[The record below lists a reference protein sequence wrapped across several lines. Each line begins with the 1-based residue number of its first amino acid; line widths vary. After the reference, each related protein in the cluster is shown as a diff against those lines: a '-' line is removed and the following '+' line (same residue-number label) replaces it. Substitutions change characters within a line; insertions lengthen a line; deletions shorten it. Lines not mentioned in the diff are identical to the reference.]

1 MDIAAIRTELALRL
15 KTALPGTQGQ
25 TMPYGDGNPALPSLV
40 VLGQDES
47 EYDTGGM
54 GEGQDDLVL
63 VIQGYAGKTSERGAH
78 MLIDKWLASS
88 GSNSVKAAIESE
100 RPLSVTLGSLVA
112 YARVTKHSGIQFY
125 TLSNGTE
132 VIGAQFTLELSS

>member
-1 MDIAAIRTELALRL
+1 MDIAAIRAVLETRL
-15 KTALPGTQGQ
+15 KTALDGTKGQ
-25 TMPYGDGNPALPSLV
+25 TVAYGDGNPTPPSLV

-63 VIQGYAGKTSERGAH
+63 VIQAYAGATSERAAH
-78 MLIDKWLASS
+78 ILIDKMLASS
-88 GSNSVKAAIESE
+88 GPNSVKAAIETE
-100 RPLSVTLGSLVA
+100 RPAPVTLGGLVS

-125 TLSNGTE
+125 TLRNGTE